1 MGWKPHGDI
10 APRVV
15 SCKQV
20 LRFPGLEHIHL
31 TGKAGGSSDLFSA
44 LGCKHK
50 WNPARTV
57 MAHTQPVCSVGRAH
71 TGICKGTISCLHEI
85 RHEGFQDK
93 GKAIC
98 WLTGSGVCSDQS
110 ELCNPGRCPGEQW
123 KDRGEHLS
131 WAQLST
137 RAFPTQTPPAERE
150 KQHHN
155 HDWIIPGDLAEARGT
170 SWLPEQAALCPWC
183 LWPACWLSFAFH
195 LLPSLIRDKEHP
207 PKAACC
213 DPVPAT
219 QPQ

>member
-110 ELCNPGRCPGEQW
+110 ELCNPGRCPGEAVEGQ
-123 KDRGEHLS
+123 G
-131 WAQLST
+131 WAPELST
-137 RAFPTQTPPAERE
+137 AQHWDLPHANPTGGKREATPQPWLNHPWGPGWGKRDFLAPWASSPLPLVPLASMLAVFCLSPPA
-150 KQHHN
+150 KFN
-155 HDWIIPGDLAEARGT
+155 
-170 SWLPEQAALCPWC
+170 
-183 LWPACWLSFAFH
+183 
-195 LLPSLIRDKEHP
+195 
-207 PKAACC
+207 
-213 DPVPAT
+213 
-219 QPQ
+219 